1 MLIISKLYKN
11 RDYDFEP
18 LSLFINL
25 NTILIDFKL
34 SEPTAPKLLVINC
47 NLRLE
52 IFYFQILLDEIFGD
66 MNLYPQ
72 AFYETM

>member
-34 SEPTAPKLLVINC
+34 SEPTAPKFLVINC

-52 IFYFQILLDEIFGD
+52 IFYFQTLLDEIFGD